1 MQLLHW
7 LPKFLLRHK
16 IIDFLCSVG
25 LQEHVIKINF
35 NNGSMAMIDLSDPE
49 PRNVFIRGEFEP
61 HFFVIANVLMPQ
73 TGIFFDLGA
82 NVGLCS
88 FGLVSSRPKARFHLF
103 EANPQMIN
111 LLNQS
116 IDLHKIHSFS
126 LKQCCLS
133 DKVGNTSFHLSVK
146 QSGQSHVATSCEQG
160 IVISN
165 LRLDQYCDD
174 HGINHIDF
182 AKIDLEGQEIPALH
196 GWKKSLCQQNI
207 KALYVEIIP
216 ENQARY
222 GYETNTSLLILESY
236 GYKLFLCK
244 PEDFEIFGNKV
255 ETLTFEGGSISVSS
269 FSAKDY
275 PPSFATDVLA
285 IATQ

>member
-1 MQLLHW
+1 MPLLHL

-16 IIDFLCSVG
+16 IIDFLCSIG
-25 LQEHVIKINF
+25 LQERIIKINF
-35 NNGSMAMIDLSDPE
+35 NNGSLATIDLSDPE
-49 PRNVFIRGEFEP
+49 PRNIFIKGEFEP
-61 HFFVIANVLMPQ
+61 HFFQIANALIPE

-82 NVGLCS
+82 NVGFCS

-133 DKVGNTSFHLSVK
+133 DKEGNTRFHLSVK

-160 IVISN
+160 IDVPN
-165 LRLDQYCDD
+165 LLLDSYCED
-174 HGINHIDF
+174 HGIQLINF
-182 AKIDLEGQEIPALH
+182 AKIDLEGQEVPALM
-196 GWKKSLCQQNI
+196 GWKKSLSQQNI

-222 GYETNTSLLILESY
+222 GYETNTSLVLLESY
-236 GYKLFLCK
+236 GYKLFFCK
-244 PEDFEIFGNKV
+244 PEDFENFGNKV
-255 ETLTFEGGSISVSS
+255 ESLTFEGGTISVSS

>member
-7 LPKFLLRHK
+7 LPKFLVRHK

-25 LQEHVIKINF
+25 LQERVIKINF

-49 PRNVFIRGEFEP
+49 PRNIFIRGEFEP
-61 HFFVIANVLMPQ
+61 HFFRIANAFIPES
-73 TGIFFDLGA
+73 GIFFDLGA
-82 NVGLCS
+82 NVGFCS
-88 FGLVSSRPKARFHLF
+88 FGLVPSRPKARFHLF
-103 EANPQMIN
+103 EASPQMIN

-126 LKQCCLS
+126 LTQCCLS
-133 DKVGNTSFHLSVK
+133 NKEGNTSFHLSVK

-160 IVISN
+160 TDISN
-165 LRLDQYCDD
+165 LLLDQYCED
-174 HGINHIDF
+174 HKIKHIDF
-182 AKIDLEGQEIPALH
+182 AKLDVEGQEVPTLK
-196 GWKKSLCQQNI
+196 GWRTSLSQQNI
-207 KALYVEIIP
+207 KAIYIEIIP

-222 GYETNTSLLILESY
+222 GYETNSPLVLLESF
-236 GYKLFLCK
+236 GYKLFICK
-244 PEDFEIFGNKV
+244 PEDFKVFGNKL
-255 ETLTFEGGSISVSS
+255 EALTFEGGTISVSS

-285 IATQ
+285 IASQ

>member
-1 MQLLHW
+1 MPLLHL

-16 IIDFLCSVG
+16 IIDFLCSIG
-25 LQEHVIKINF
+25 LQERIIKINF
-35 NNGSMAMIDLSDPE
+35 NNGSLATIDLSDPE
-49 PRNVFIRGEFEP
+49 PRNIFIKGEFEP
-61 HFFVIANVLMPQ
+61 HFFQIANALIPE

-82 NVGLCS
+82 NVGFCS

-133 DKVGNTSFHLSVK
+133 DKEGNTRFHLSVK

-160 IVISN
+160 IDVPN
-165 LRLDQYCDD
+165 LLLDSYCED
-174 HGINHIDF
+174 HGIQLINF
-182 AKIDLEGQEIPALH
+182 AKIDLEGQEVPALM
-196 GWKKSLCQQNI
+196 GWKKSLSQQNI

-222 GYETNTSLLILESY
+222 GYETNTSLVLLESY
-236 GYKLFLCK
+236 GYKLFFCK
-244 PEDFEIFGNKV
+244 PEDFENFGNKV
-255 ETLTFEGGSISVSS
+255 ESLTFEGGTISVSS

-285 IATQ
+285 IASQ

>member
-1 MQLLHW
+1 MPLLHL

-16 IIDFLCSVG
+16 IIDFLCSIG
-25 LQEHVIKINF
+25 LQERIIKINF
-35 NNGSMAMIDLSDPE
+35 NNGSLATIDLSDPE
-49 PRNVFIRGEFEP
+49 PRNIFIKGEFEP
-61 HFFVIANVLMPQ
+61 HFFQIANALIPE

-82 NVGLCS
+82 NVGFCS

-133 DKVGNTSFHLSVK
+133 DKEGNTRFHLSVK

-160 IVISN
+160 IDVPN
-165 LRLDQYCDD
+165 LLLDSYCED
-174 HGINHIDF
+174 HGIQLINF
-182 AKIDLEGQEIPALH
+182 AKIDLEGQEVPALM
-196 GWKKSLCQQNI
+196 GWKKSLSQQNI

-222 GYETNTSLLILESY
+222 GYETNTSLVLLESY
-236 GYKLFLCK
+236 GYKLFFCK
-244 PEDFEIFGNKV
+244 PEDFENFGNKV
-255 ETLTFEGGSISVSS
+255 ESLTLEGGTISVSS

-285 IATQ
+285 IASQ